1 MENEVEN
8 ILEDIGRTIRDHKL
22 LSFLVVLGGIGYWQK
37 RAVSEWISYI
47 QLRYGLTMAHA
58 GQILLRL
65 GVGLFI
71 LGFILWG
78 IQFLLAERR
87 FRYVQLLPH
96 EEDTYA
102 FAQII
107 TMVRSFYYIPQ
118 PWRVRLLVGKPRY
131 SFVVKKNSEGLVTY
145 YLGADKTLLSQAVS
159 SFASANYKH
168 IEVFEEES
176 MHFLSKEREKKRFG
190 FHLRQA
196 KQKPLPF
203 KKFTVDIATLLAEQL
218 PKDAS
223 LQIMFENY
231 PLKTFRKSMNET
243 EKDTQLMTE
252 QVEAKE
258 KMNRQKEL
266 VRDMGKRFE
275 SDEVIYRTSIGLV
288 ATGKESKAKLFDV
301 FNTIATT
308 MNDSNRLKRRRNKRA
323 VQLYPRV
330 PEKILL
336 TGSEL
341 ANLVH
346 MPQLASD
353 KLPEETKKMIP
364 HNVSG
369 IGSLPNNVM
378 TNPDDLQLG
387 VMQHPVIQDRKVFIQ
402 SKFIGEH
409 FVVTGN
415 TGSGKSTVLNTLI
428 NEGFLSPFI
437 ASEGEPTPGLTFIDP
452 ARDTAITFFN
462 WILRAETLG
471 ATIQW
476 EKVHY
481 FKLAHGKYPIG
492 INLLGRIE
500 GVTVDAQADA
510 ISEIIENA
518 FENKAEVAARLLRF
532 CIKTLLAD
540 EEVVHT
546 ILEVPRLVDDE
557 DYREELLGRLNAA
570 EYYELLNYWKNDAEE
585 NIKTSATA
593 LKNRIDLFSTS
604 SSMKRIFGQ
613 QENHLDVKRYMEE
626 GHFVF
631 FDASNLGAK
640 EINIFSSYVS
650 YLYYRISET
659 RNIGANLHLL
669 AIDEAHRVGDVFILP
684 KIIAESRKF
693 GFSLGISTQRLA
705 QLSKELRDT
714 LTEVQN
720 NFFVCRQGSK
730 DSKVAADNIGTD
742 LVKPILLEKLEKRE
756 VVVKYPFVYPN
767 GVEEQQRFMVKVPP
781 LDKYQPD
788 GRVADFAN
796 KELIASVDAWTAERA
811 EKLTED
817 RAYLTSEKVDKEIYH
832 YLNGIVPKSKKSPVK
847 KEVEPELPIKQP
859 ESTSEE
865 SIEPTEETEKSRSLF
880 GA

>member
-1 MENEVEN
+1 MEKD
-8 ILEDIGRTIRDHKL
+8 IEDFI
-22 LSFLVVLGGIGYWQK
+22 GGIGKAIMENPLISIFVAGSGLFYWK
-37 RAVSEWISYI
+37 KEWVKEWISTI
-47 QLRYGLTMAHA
+47 QLTYGETIGQA
-58 GQILLRL
+58 G
-65 GVGLFI
+65 
-71 LGFILWG
+71 
-78 IQFLLAERR
+78 QFLLQLGLLLAGGWVLLMILHFVLSERR

-118 PWRVRLLVGKPRY
+118 PWWIRLIVGKPRY
-131 SFVVKKNSEGLVTY
+131 SFIIKKDTEGLVTY
-145 YLGADKTLLSQAVS
+145 YLGADKGLISQAVS

-168 IEVFEEES
+168 IEVFEEEKLRFIS
-176 MHFLSKEREKKRFG
+176 EEREKKRFG

-196 KQKPLPF
+196 KRKPLPF
-203 KKFTVDIATLLAEQL
+203 KKFTVDIATILAEQL

-223 LQIMFENY
+223 IQIMFENY
-231 PLKTFRKSMNET
+231 PLKMFRQAMNEA
-243 EKDTQLMTE
+243 EKDTMLITE

-266 VRDMGKRFE
+266 LKDMGKRFE
-275 SDEVIYRTSIGLV
+275 SDEVIYKTSIGFV
-288 ATGKESKAKLFDV
+288 ASGKESKAKLFDV

-323 VQLYPRV
+323 VQPYPRV
-330 PEKILL
+330 PEKVLL

-346 MPQLASD
+346 LPQLASD
-353 KLPEETKKMIP
+353 KIPEETKKMIP
-364 HNVSG
+364 HGVSG
-369 IGSLPNNVM
+369 IGSLPYNVM
-378 TNPDDLQLG
+378 NNPIDLALG
-387 VMQHPVIQDRKVFIQ
+387 VMQHPVIKDRKVFIQ
-402 SKFIGEH
+402 GMFIGEH

-428 NEGFLSPFI
+428 NEGFLTPFI
-437 ASEGEPTPGLTFIDP
+437 ESGGKPTPGLTFIDP

-462 WILRAETLG
+462 WLLRAETLG
-471 ATIQW
+471 KTIQW

-481 FKLAHGKYPIG
+481 FKISHGKHPIG
-492 INLLGRIE
+492 INLLGRID

-510 ISEIIENA
+510 ISEIIENV

-540 EEVVHT
+540 EEMVHT
-546 ILEVPRLVDDE
+546 ILEVPKLVDDE
-557 DYREELLGRLNAA
+557 DYREEILGRLDAA
-570 EYYELLNYWKNDAEE
+570 EYYDLLNYWRNDAEE

-593 LKNRIDLFSTS
+593 LKNRVDLFSTS

-613 QENHLDVKRYMEE
+613 QDNNLEVKRYMEE

-631 FDASNLGAK
+631 FDASNLGEK

-650 YLYYRISET
+650 YLYYRIAET
-659 RNIGANLHLL
+659 RSIGANLHLL
-669 AIDEAHRVGDVFILP
+669 TIDEAHRVGDVSILP
-684 KIIAESRKF
+684 KIVAESRKF
-693 GFSLGISTQRLA
+693 GLSLGISTQRLA
-705 QLSKELRDT
+705 QLPKELRDT

-767 GVEEQQRFMVKVPP
+767 GIEEQQRFMVKVPP
-781 LDKYQPD
+781 LDKYQKD
-788 GRVADFAN
+788 GTVANFEDKA
-796 KELIASVDAWTAERA
+796 LIKKVDAWTTECA
-811 EKLTED
+811 EKLIED
-817 RAYLTSEKVDKEIYH
+817 RGYLTSEQVDKGIYQ
-832 YLNGIVPKSKKSPVK
+832 YLSGVQPKSKKSPIK
-847 KEVEPELPIKQP
+847 KAEQEVPIKQP
-859 ESTSEE
+859 DPVLKET
-865 SIEPTEETEKSRSLF
+865 TEETEKSSSLF

>member
-1 MENEVEN
+1 MEKD
-8 ILEDIGRTIRDHKL
+8 IEDFFQEIGNTIKSHPVLSL
-22 LSFLVVLGGIGYWQK
+22 LVAGGGLFHWQQEK
-37 RAVSEWISYI
+37 IKDWVSYI
-47 QLRYGLTMAHA
+47 QLTYGEAF
-58 GQILLRL
+58 GQVGQLLL
-65 GVGLFI
+65 KTGS
-71 LGFILWG
+71 
-78 IQFLLAERR
+78 FLAATWVVLLVVHFFLSERR
-87 FRYVQLLPH
+87 FQYVQLLPH

-102 FAQII
+102 FQQII

-118 PWRVRLLVGKPRY
+118 PWLIRLMVGKPRY
-131 SFVVKKNSEGLVTY
+131 SFVVKKNSEGSVTY
-145 YLGADKTLLSQAVS
+145 YLGADKGLISQAVS

-168 IEVFEEES
+168 IEVFEEEDL
-176 MHFLSKEREKKRFG
+176 HFISKEREKKRFG

-196 KQKPLPF
+196 KRKPLPF
-203 KKFTVDIATLLAEQL
+203 KKFTVDTATILAEQL
-218 PKDAS
+218 PKDS
-223 LQIMFENY
+223 SMQIMFENY
-231 PLKTFRKSMNET
+231 PLKTFREAMNET
-243 EKDTQLMTE
+243 EKTTQRITE
-252 QVEAKE
+252 QIEAKE

-266 VRDMGKRFE
+266 LRDMGKRFE
-275 SDEVIYRTSIGLV
+275 SDEVIYKTSIGFV
-288 ATGKESKAKLFDV
+288 ASGKESKAKLFDV

-308 MNDSNRLKRRRNKRA
+308 MNDSNRLKRRRDRWA
-323 VQLYPRV
+323 VRSYPRV
-330 PEKILL
+330 PEKVLL

-346 MPQLASD
+346 LPQLASD

-364 HNVSG
+364 HG
-369 IGSLPNNVM
+369 IIGLGSLPNNVM
-378 TNPDDLQLG
+378 NNPDDLELG
-387 VMQHPVIQDRKVFIQ
+387 VMQHPVIRDRKVFIQ
-402 SKFIGEH
+402 GNFIGEH

-428 NEGFLSPFI
+428 NEGFLTPFI
-437 ASEGEPTPGLTFIDP
+437 ESEGKPTPGLTFIDP

-462 WILRAETLG
+462 WLLRAETLG
-471 ATIQW
+471 QNIDW

-481 FKLAHGKYPIG
+481 FKIAHGKHPIG
-492 INLLGRIE
+492 INLLGRID
-500 GVTVDAQADA
+500 GVTIDAQTDA
-510 ISEIIENA
+510 ISAIIENV

-540 EEVVHT
+540 EEIVHT

-557 DYREELLGRLNAA
+557 DYREELLGRLDAS
-570 EYYELLNYWKNDAEE
+570 EYYDLLNYWHNDAEE

-613 QENHLDVKRYMEE
+613 QENNLEVKRYMEE

-631 FDASNLGAK
+631 FDASNLGEK

-650 YLYYRISET
+650 YLYYRIAET

-669 AIDEAHRVGDVFILP
+669 AVDEAHRVGDVFILP
-684 KIIAESRKF
+684 KIVAESRKF

-705 QLSKELRDT
+705 QLPKELRDT

-742 LVKPILLEKLEKRE
+742 LVKPIVLEKLEKRE

-767 GVEEQQRFMVKVPP
+767 GEEEQQRFMVKVPP
-781 LDKYQPD
+781 LDKYQKD
-788 GRVADFAN
+788 GTVADFAN
-796 KELIASVDAWTAERA
+796 KELIAAVDAWTAERA
-811 EKLTED
+811 EKLID
-817 RAYLTSEKVDKEIYH
+817 NRDYLDSAEVDKAIYQ
-832 YLNGIVPKSKKSPVK
+832 YLNGITPKSKKTPVK
-847 KEVEPELPIKQP
+847 RADSNQEVPTKQS
-859 ESTSEE
+859 EVAEDSLKEE
-865 SIEPTEETEKSRSLF
+865 STEKSNSLF

>member
-1 MENEVEN
+1 MERE
-8 ILEDIGRTIRDHKL
+8 IEDFLREIGKTIKEHPF
-22 LSFLVVLGGIGYWQK
+22 LSIFVTGSGVFYWQK
-37 RAVSEWISYI
+37 QAIREWISYI
-47 QLRYGLTMAHA
+47 QLTHGESL
-58 GQILLRL
+58 GQLGQLLLRL
-65 GVGLFI
+65 GLGLTVI
-71 LGFILWG
+71 WIV
-78 IQFLLAERR
+78 LLIVHFVLSERR
-87 FRYVQLLPH
+87 FQYVQLLPH

-107 TMVRSFYYIPQ
+107 TMVRTFYYIPQ
-118 PWRVRLLVGKPRY
+118 PWWIRLLVGKPRY
-131 SFVVKKNSEGLVTY
+131 SFIIKKDTEGLVTY
-145 YLGADKTLLSQAVS
+145 YLGADKGLISQAVS

-168 IEVFEEES
+168 IEVFEEEKLRFIS
-176 MHFLSKEREKKRFG
+176 EEREKKRFG

-196 KQKPLPF
+196 KRKPLPF
-203 KKFTVDIATLLAEQL
+203 KKFTVDIATILAEQL

-223 LQIMFENY
+223 IQIMFENY
-231 PLKTFRKSMNET
+231 PLKTFRQAMNET
-243 EKDTQLMTE
+243 EKDTMLITE

-258 KMNRQKEL
+258 KMTRQKEL
-266 VRDMGKRFE
+266 LRDMGKRFE
-275 SDEVIYRTSIGLV
+275 SDEVIYKTSIGFV
-288 ATGKESKAKLFDV
+288 ASGKESKVKLFDV
-301 FNTIATT
+301 FNTIAAT

-323 VQLYPRV
+323 VQTYPRV
-330 PEKILL
+330 PEKVLL

-346 MPQLASD
+346 LPQLASD

-364 HNVSG
+364 HGVSG
-369 IGSLPNNVM
+369 IGSLPNDVM
-378 TNPDDLQLG
+378 NDPEDLQLG
-387 VMQHPVIQDRKVFIQ
+387 VMQHPVIKDRKVFIQ

-428 NEGFLSPFI
+428 NEGFLTPFI
-437 ASEGEPTPGLTFIDP
+437 ESNGKPTPGLTFIDP

-462 WILRAETLG
+462 WLLRAETLG
-471 ATIQW
+471 ETIQW

-481 FKLAHGKYPIG
+481 FKIAHGKYPIG

-510 ISEIIENA
+510 ISEIIENV

-540 EEVVHT
+540 EEVDHT
-546 ILEVPRLVDDE
+546 ILEVPKLVDDE
-557 DYREELLGRLNAA
+557 DYREELLGRLDAS
-570 EYYELLNYWKNDAEE
+570 EYYDLLNYWHNDAEE

-613 QENHLDVKRYMEE
+613 QDNNLEVKRYMEE

-631 FDASNLGAK
+631 FDASNLGEK

-650 YLYYRISET
+650 YLYYRIAET

-684 KIIAESRKF
+684 KIVAESRKF

-781 LDKYQPD
+781 LDKYQKD
-788 GRVADFAN
+788 GTVADFAN
-796 KELIASVDAWTAERA
+796 KELIAAVDAWTAERA
-811 EKLTED
+811 EKLIED
-817 RAYLTSEKVDKEIYH
+817 RGYLTSEKVDKAIYH
-832 YLNGIVPKSKKSPVK
+832 YLNGILPKSKKSPMK
-847 KEVEPELPIKQP
+847 KEEPVLLNKQSAPDEEIKQEPEKN
-859 ESTSEE
+859 S
-865 SIEPTEETEKSRSLF
+865 SLF